1 LFIFLNKNQRREV
14 KIMSDIKLSEKLTKI
29 ATEIEK
35 LTVVEMADLS
45 AYLEDKFGVSAMPMV
60 AAGAVAAPTGTT
72 APAEE
77 KTSFTVVLGSA
88 GDNKLGVIKAVREI
102 LPNLGLMEAK
112 KMVESAPQEVLK
124 DVKKDVADE
133 AKKKLEA
140 AGAKV
145 ELK

>member
-1 LFIFLNKNQRREV
+1 
-14 KIMSDIKLSEKLTKI
+14 MADLSEKLQKI
-29 ATEIEK
+29 ATQIEE
-35 LTVVEMADLS
+35 LNVVELADL
-45 AYLEDKFGVSAMPMV
+45 AKYLEDKFGVTAAPMAV
-60 AAGAVAAPTGTT
+60 AAAPAAGAGAASDA

-77 KTSFTVVLGSA
+77 KTSFDVVITAA

-102 LPNLGLMEAK
+102 KQELGLMEAK
-112 KMVESAPQEVLK
+112 KMVESAPQTLLTGA
-124 DVKKDVADE
+124 KKEEAEE